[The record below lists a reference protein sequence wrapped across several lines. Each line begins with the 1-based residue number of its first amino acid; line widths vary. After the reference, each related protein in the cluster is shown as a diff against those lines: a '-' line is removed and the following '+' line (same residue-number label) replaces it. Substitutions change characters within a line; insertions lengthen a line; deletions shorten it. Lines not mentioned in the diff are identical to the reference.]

1 MNISAAY
8 SFLKLEP
15 SANNEDVADAFEIAI
30 FSIKKELFS
39 KTIVLSRWKNKANML
54 DKLIEAKNVLL
65 NTQHN
70 NTIASTQIVFESS
83 SILTF
88 MQDYERFLSASKLQF
103 SNATADDDLISS
115 IQHVIAV
122 QTHYEMH
129 YMRFFTTT
137 INHEF
142 TGKLSE
148 QIDSAEI
155 IRYLKNGGDD
165 AVYPNPC
172 VLEFLRLVKLKSI

>member
-1 MNISAAY
+1 VNISAAY

-15 SANNEDVADAFEIAI
+15 SANNEDIADAFEIAV

-65 NTQHN
+65 NTLHN
-70 NTIASTQIVFESS
+70 DTTTPIEVVFDSS
-83 SILTF
+83 SLLTF
-88 MQDYERFLSASKLQF
+88 MQDYERLVSASKLQF
-103 SNATADDDLISS
+103 SNATADDDLRTS
-115 IQHVIAV
+115 IQYVIAV
-122 QTHYEMH
+122 QMHYEMH
-129 YMRFFTTT
+129 YMRFFSTTT
-137 INHEF
+137 SHVF

-155 IRYLKNGGDD
+155 IRYLKNGGELSEF
-165 AVYPNPC
+165 PNPC
-172 VLEFLRLVKLKSI
+172 VLEFLRLERLNG